1 MSDMND
7 MTHPTVFSEEL
18 LDEAFAAEIRPLL
31 YQHWR
36 EIAHYP
42 DIELA
47 VDWDSYYRAQAAGML
62 KIYTARALDVDG
74 ENWLVGYAVFVLSRH
89 LHYDVVNAK
98 QDVLFLL
105 PEYRDQG
112 TGAGLIAFADMSLA
126 AAGASV
132 VYNHVKRA
140 HDFGPLL
147 RRLGYEEIESVWGRR
162 LDRAGQPG

>member
-1 MSDMND
+1 MPDGFR
-7 MTHPTVFSEEL
+7 P
-18 LDEAFAAEIRPLL
+18 AFHRGEGTAMQVRFLHDL
-31 YQHWR
+31 GGQR
-36 EIAHYP
+36 K
-42 DIELA
+42 
-47 VDWDSYYRAQAAGML
+47 GM
-62 KIYTARALDVDG
+62 
-74 ENWLVGYAVFVLSRH
+74 
-89 LHYDVVNAK
+89 
-98 QDVLFLL
+98 

-132 VYNHVKRA
+132 VYHHVKRA